1 MKRAIALLGV
11 LSVTALHAR
20 ANTLDYDA
28 DPGAGYQ
35 TYFAGGANLRVLD
48 DVNRTS
54 ALGIKQINIVFFNA
68 NSSAVD
74 VTLHVYDTGAGGVVG
89 NLLYTATI
97 AGVPNGLAQLQ
108 FGAPGIATGIQNLWI
123 GISANAASAG
133 MVLNPAGAPLIGT
146 SADVF
151 AWDRNGDG
159 SIANNEYF
167 FFGGNP
173 VANFAIEVLVPEPA
187 SMLALGSGLAGLL
200 ALRRR
205 KAHTA

>member
-1 MKRAIALLGV
+1 LGV
-11 LSVTALHAR
+11 LSVMALHAR

-28 DPGAGYQ
+28 DPGSGYQ
-35 TYFAGGANLRVLD
+35 FYFAGGANSRVLD

-54 ALGIKQINIVFFNA
+54 TFAIKQINIAFLNT
-68 NSSAVD
+68 NQSAVD
-74 VTLHVYDTGAGGVVG
+74 VTLYVYDTGTGGVVG
-89 NLLYTATI
+89 NLLYTSTI
-97 AGVPNGLAQLQ
+97 TGVPNGASQLQ

-123 GISANAASAG
+123 GISATANGAG
-133 MVLNPAGAPLIGT
+133 MLLNPAGAPLLGS

-151 AWDRNGDG
+151 AWDRNVDG

-205 KAHTA
+205 KARTA

>member
-11 LSVTALHAR
+11 LSVMALHAR

-28 DPGAGYQ
+28 DPGAGYLF
-35 TYFAGGANLRVLD
+35 YFGGGANLRVLD

-54 ALGIKQINIVFFNA
+54 VLGIKQINIAFFNA

-74 VTLHVYDTGAGGVVG
+74 VTLYVYDTGAGGVVG

-97 AGVPNGLAQLQ
+97 TGVPNGAAQLQ
-108 FGAPGIATGIQNLWI
+108 FGAPGIATGIQSLWI
-123 GISANAASAG
+123 GVSASAANAG
-133 MVLNPAGAPLIGT
+133 MLLNPAGAPLIGT

-159 SIANNEYF
+159 SIATNEYF

-173 VANFAIEVLVPEPA
+173 VSNFAIEVLVPEPA

-205 KAHTA
+205 KARTA